1 MRRDRRS
8 GGGGRRRD
16 NDNDR
21 DRDRGQA
28 YTLEGLSG
36 ALLVLIAFLVA
47 LQSVVVTPTTPGT
60 VDRAS
65 RDELDGQVR
74 DVLQA
79 AHANGTLTAVVLGW
93 NESSDVVERQPA
105 FDGLLD
111 QSFRQRGFN
120 VNVYLEYRK
129 TPAHTASD
137 RVAYR
142 YRGQPTDNAVAAS
155 LTVGLV
161 DDMYTRENGTDRR
174 LDNASGFYAPD
185 VDPAGPLYNVVTV
198 EVVVW

>member
-1 MRRDRRS
+1 MPGDRRP
-8 GGGGRRRD
+8 GDGGRGRERG
-16 NDNDR
+16 R
-21 DRDRGQA
+21 GRDRGQA

-36 ALLVLIAFLVA
+36 ALLVLIAFLIA
-47 LQSVVVTPTTPGT
+47 LQAVVVTPTTPGT
-60 VDRAS
+60 VDRES

-79 AHANGTLTAVVLGW
+79 AHANGTLTAVALGW
-93 NESSDVVERQPA
+93 NETSDVVERQPA
-105 FDGLLD
+105 FDGLLN

-120 VNVYLEYRK
+120 FNVYLVYRQA
-129 TPAHTASD
+129 PAHTTSD

-142 YRGQPTDNAVAAS
+142 YQGQPTDNAVAAS

-161 DDMYTRENGTDRR
+161 DDMYTRENGTERR

-185 VDPAGPLYNVVTV
+185 VDGSGPLYNVVTV